1 MLLGFRT
8 KLKLNSNQRKLVAQ
22 HAGYSRWVYNW
33 GLATKIRLYQEGIKI
48 KTTELKKFYTN
59 HVKPN
64 YPWQNTLSSRVYQ
77 FAFRDLDNAYSRFF
91 KGLGKFPR
99 FKKKGKNDSFTIDA
113 GGKLIS
119 IGGTRIKLPFI
130 GWVNTF
136 EGCPETA
143 VKKITISKCAG
154 DWYISFAFEQ
164 QREKPQL
171 IPKTI
176 GVDLGISAWAY
187 LSNAEVFPSI
197 KPYRQLQKKLS
208 NLQYLNRKKV
218 IGSSNWRKAQLKIAR
233 LHRRISNIRRDY
245 LHKMTSYIAKT
256 WSKVAIEDLSVSGML
271 ANRKLSK
278 AVADQAFY
286 EFRRQ
291 LEYKCPLYGSELVI
305 VDRFYPSSKTCS
317 NCQNIKQDLSLS
329 ERWFTCNNCGVFLPR
344 DWNASINLASYADG
358 LSVKVCGVDNAD
370 ATTVKQKI
378 KSN

>member
-8 KLKLNSNQRKLVAQ
+8 KLKLNQSQRKLMAQ

-33 GLATKIRLYQEGIKI
+33 GLATKISLYQERIKI

-64 YPWQNTLSSRVYQ
+64 YPWQSKLSSRVYQ
-77 FAFRDLDNAYSRFF
+77 FAFRDLENAYSRFF
-91 KGLGKFPR
+91 QGLGKFPR
-99 FKKKGKNDSFTIDA
+99 FKKKGKNDSFTLDA
-113 GGKLIS
+113 GGKLIP
-119 IGGTRIKLPFI
+119 IGGTRIKLPFV

-136 EGCPETA
+136 EGCPSSL
-143 VKKITISKCAG
+143 VKKITISKQAG

-164 QREKPQL
+164 QRAQPKL
-171 IPKTI
+171 NSKTI
-176 GVDLGISAWAY
+176 GIDLGISDWAY
-187 LSNAEVFPSI
+187 LSNGEVFPSI

-208 NLQYLNRKKV
+208 RLQYLNRKKV

-233 LHRRISNIRRDY
+233 LHRRISNIRKDY

-256 WSKVAIEDLSVSGML
+256 WSKVAIEDLCVAGML

-291 LEYKCPLYGSELVI
+291 LEYKCLMTGSELVV
-305 VDRFYPSSKTCS
+305 VDRFYPSSKICS
-317 NCQNIKQDLSLS
+317 NCQNIKPDLTLS
-329 ERWFTCNNCGVFLPR
+329 DRLFSCHNCGVSLPR
-344 DWNASINLASYADG
+344 DFNASLNLACYADG

-370 ATTVKQKI
+370 VTMFEAGSRK
-378 KSN
+378 

>member
-8 KLKLNSNQRKLVAQ
+8 KLKLNQSQRVLMAQ

-33 GLATKIRLYQEGIKI
+33 GLATLIRLTQEGIKI

-59 HVKPN
+59 HVKPDF
-64 YPWQNTLSSRVYQ
+64 PWQSTLSSRVYQ
-77 FAFRDLDNAYSRFF
+77 FAFRDLENAIDRFF
-91 KGLGKFPR
+91 KGSAKFPR
-99 FKKKGKNDSFTIDA
+99 FKKKGKNDSFTLDA
-113 GGKLIS
+113 GGKLIPV
-119 IGGTRIKLPFI
+119 GGTRIKLPFI

-136 EGCPETA
+136 EGCPETQ
-143 VKKITISKCAG
+143 VKKITISKQAG

-164 QREKPQL
+164 ERKKPTQK
-171 IPKTI
+171 PETI
-176 GVDLGISAWAY
+176 GIDLGISDWAY
-187 LSNAEVFPSI
+187 LSNGEVFPSL
-197 KPYRQLQKKLS
+197 KPYRQLQEKLS
-208 NLQYLNRKKV
+208 RLQYLNRHKT

-256 WSKVAIEDLSVSGML
+256 WSKVAIEDLCVQGML

-291 LEYKCPLYGSELVI
+291 LTYKCSIYGSELVI
-305 VDRFYPSSKTCS
+305 IDRFYPSSKTCS
-317 NCQNIKQDLSLS
+317 GCQNIKQDLTLS
-329 ERWFTCNNCGVFLPR
+329 DRWFICNSCGISLPR

-358 LSVKVCGVDNAD
+358 LSVKACGVDNAD
-370 ATTVKQKI
+370 VTTFEAGSGK
-378 KSN
+378 

>member
-8 KLKLNSNQRKLVAQ
+8 KLKLNLSQRKRVAQ

-33 GLATKIRLYQEGIKI
+33 GLATKIKLYQEGIKI
-48 KTTELKKFYTN
+48 KTTQLKKFYTN
-59 HVKPN
+59 HVKPD
-64 YPWQNTLSSRVYQ
+64 YPWQSTLSSRVYQ
-77 FAFRDLDNAYSRFF
+77 YAFRDLDTAYSRFF
-91 KGLGKFPR
+91 QGLGKFPR
-99 FKKKGKNDSFTIDA
+99 FKKKGRNDSFTIDA

-119 IGGTRIKLPFI
+119 VGGTRIKFPFI

-136 EGCPETA
+136 EGLPQAA
-143 VKKITISKCAG
+143 VKKVTISFQAG

-164 QREKPQL
+164 ERKKPQL
-171 IPKTI
+171 KQEAI
-176 GVDLGISAWAY
+176 GIDLGISAWAY
-187 LSNAEVFPSI
+187 LSNGEVFPSI
-197 KPYRQLQKKLS
+197 KPYKQLLEKLS
-208 NLQYLNRKKV
+208 RLQYLNRHKA

-256 WSKVAIEDLSVSGML
+256 WSKVAIEDLCVFGML

-305 VDRFYPSSKTCS
+305 VDRWYPSSKTCS
-317 NCQNIKQDLSLS
+317 NCQNIKQDLKLS
-329 ERWFTCNNCGVFLPR
+329 ERWFTCNNCGLFLPR
-344 DWNASINLASYADG
+344 DWNASLNLARYADG
-358 LSVKVCGVDNAD
+358 LSVGEGGFNRPR
-370 ATTVKQKI
+370 
-378 KSN
+378 SMHLN